1 MGWGWLVKKLL
12 ACLWICVAYA
22 ALAAAIPSIFLVRA
36 RNTGELIFYGLW
48 FAGVVSIAAVGAFG
62 CAAVYR
68 KDGAK

>member
-1 MGWGWLVKKLL
+1 MKRLA

-22 ALAAAIPSIFLVRA
+22 ALAAVVPAIFLIRA
-36 RNTGELIFYGLW
+36 RNTGELMFYGLW

>member
-1 MGWGWLVKKLL
+1 MRKLL

-22 ALAAAIPSIFLVRA
+22 ALAAVVPAIFLIRA

-48 FAGVVSIAAVGAFG
+48 FAGVVLIALCGGFA

-68 KDGAK
+68 KDGAQ

>member
-1 MGWGWLVKKLL
+1 VRKLL
-12 ACLWICVAYA
+12 ACLWIVVAYA
-22 ALAAAIPSIFLVRA
+22 AMAAAVPAIFLVRA
-36 RNTGELIFYGLW
+36 RNTGELMFYGLW